1 MTLLKIED
9 ENNYYIIVNNNAE
22 DTKRDSTCQ
31 HNIIDEQTK

>member
-1 MTLLKIED
+1 MALLKIED

-22 DTKRDSTCQ
+22 GTRRDSTCQ